1 MHVNE
6 VMDMTESTSD
16 HSILKKI
23 EGLVHEEQHLYGK
36 SEMPDH
42 DRVRLE
48 AIKIE
53 LDQCWDLLRQR
64 DARRE
69 FGQDPNDA
77 KVRPPSVVE
86 RYQQ

>member
-1 MHVNE
+1 MA
-6 VMDMTESTSD
+6 ESTTD

-23 EGLVHEEQHLYGK
+23 EGLVHEEQHLYAKG
-36 SEMPDH
+36 ELADH
-42 DRVRLE
+42 DQVRLE

-69 FGQDPNDA
+69 FGQNPDEA

-86 RYQQ
+86 RYKQ

>member
-1 MHVNE
+1 MA
-6 VMDMTESTSD
+6 ESTTD

-23 EGLVHEEQHLYGK
+23 EGLVREEQHLYGK
-36 SEMPDH
+36 DERTDH
-42 DRVRLE
+42 DHVRLE
-48 AIKIE
+48 GIKIE

-69 FGQDPNDA
+69 FGQNPNDA

-86 RYQQ
+86 RYKQ

>member
-1 MHVNE
+1 MA
-6 VMDMTESTSD
+6 ESTTDQSV
-16 HSILKKI
+16 LKKI

-36 SEMPDH
+36 DKLADH
-42 DRVRLE
+42 DELRLA

-69 FGQDPNDA
+69 FGQDPNEA
-77 KVRPPSVVE
+77 KVRPPAVVE
-86 RYQQ
+86 RYEQ